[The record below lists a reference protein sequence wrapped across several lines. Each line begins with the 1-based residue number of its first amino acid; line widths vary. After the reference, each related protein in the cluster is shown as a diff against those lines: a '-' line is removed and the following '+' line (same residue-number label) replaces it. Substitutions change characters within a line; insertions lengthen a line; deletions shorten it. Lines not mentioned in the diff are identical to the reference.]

1 MVSNDDKYNIFTECI
16 IEDDEDK
23 KEDFDIIDE
32 EILNEM
38 KKEKQMKIEKENKK
52 RLEEQISELKKELD
66 NL

>member
-1 MVSNDDKYNIFTECI
+1 MKI
-16 IEDDEDK
+16 K

-66 NL
+66 HL